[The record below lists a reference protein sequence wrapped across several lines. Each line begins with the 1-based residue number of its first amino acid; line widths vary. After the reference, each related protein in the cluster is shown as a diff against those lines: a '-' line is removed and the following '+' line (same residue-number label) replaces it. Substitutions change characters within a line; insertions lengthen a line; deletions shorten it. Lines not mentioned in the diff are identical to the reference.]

1 MINIKKITFFNRYP
15 SVFLILLIGLL
26 FRSLLAFWL
35 LPGYDEGYYYLYTK
49 HLDWSFFDHPIFVA
63 LTTGFGVWL
72 TGITSPFTLRIGT
85 LILYTA
91 SLYLLYLTSTKLF
104 SETSAKI
111 TLILASVI
119 PIFQL
124 AFGIITLPDSPL
136 IFFWSAALY
145 CAADEFF
152 SKRTKHYIPSYR
164 LSILGILI
172 GLACLSKYHGF
183 VLGFCLVGFC
193 LSSKNHRSALLSP
206 WTFLGF
212 FLFIITLFPFLFWN
226 YQHDWISLRFQLFD
240 RFSPVPNAPK
250 TSYNIFN
257 ALIVLLVNIGLLFP
271 TIGFPLW
278 WVTPKSLVLDSDQ
291 LLPNKKL
298 FIYWISLPLTLGLII
313 LGGKQQILVTW
324 PMPGYWGMILLLGF
338 YGKQWLNYSKI
349 WVKRW
354 LFGSAIAINTVMLLL
369 LLHLNTGVF
378 FQSHE
383 YDFLKGFL
391 TPETDP
397 TTELIDV
404 EQLRKKVKQS
414 PLLLNHL
421 KQANFLFTNAY
432 YLAGLIDLA
441 LEPLNDIPVT
451 CFSYDRR
458 GFDFWPDTDQWIG
471 KNALYI
477 TLKRFHEMPELT
489 NEFRAFF
496 TDIREIGK
504 VEIERG
510 GEVVNVFYF
519 YEAKNLLKPYVSTE
533 NSVR

>member
-1 MINIKKITFFNRYP
+1 M
-15 SVFLILLIGLL
+15 
-26 FRSLLAFWL
+26 
-35 LPGYDEGYYYLYTK
+35 
-49 HLDWSFFDHPIFVA
+49 
-63 LTTGFGVWL
+63 
-72 TGITSPFTLRIGT
+72 
-85 LILYTA
+85 
-91 SLYLLYLTSTKLF
+91 
-104 SETSAKI
+104 
-111 TLILASVI
+111 
-119 PIFQL
+119 
-124 AFGIITLPDSPL
+124 
-136 IFFWSAALY
+136 
-145 CAADEFF
+145 
-152 SKRTKHYIPSYR
+152 
-164 LSILGILI
+164 
-172 GLACLSKYHGF
+172 
-183 VLGFCLVGFC
+183 
-193 LSSKNHRSALLSP
+193 
-206 WTFLGF
+206 
-212 FLFIITLFPFLFWN
+212 
-226 YQHDWISLRFQLFD
+226 
-240 RFSPVPNAPK
+240 
-250 TSYNIFN
+250 
-257 ALIVLLVNIGLLFP
+257 
-271 TIGFPLW
+271 
-278 WVTPKSLVLDSDQ
+278 
-291 LLPNKKL
+291 
-298 FIYWISLPLTLGLII
+298 
-313 LGGKQQILVTW
+313 
-324 PMPGYWGMILLLGF
+324 
-338 YGKQWLNYSKI
+338 
-349 WVKRW
+349 
-354 LFGSAIAINTVMLLL
+354 
-369 LLHLNTGVF
+369 NTGVF

-414 PLLLNHL
+414 PLLSNHL

-510 GEVVNVFYF
+510 GVVVNVFYF